1 LHSSTTSKL
10 TAALLTL
17 ACSGCVLHVHRDG
30 PPPPGF
36 EYKPPQTA
44 SEPFE
49 LHERNPVTLGTPT
62 KSTRHHD
69 VIPLSFRS
77 SGHNGHPENLVEGE
91 YFRSREPGRKKFV
104 IVMPIWGTSTYPPR
118 KVSTGYARRAGDGV
132 NVLWVY
138 STAPVFPWAELA
150 SVPTEDGFVAMAHD
164 SAERY
169 TAAVLDIQRLIDWAG
184 TQPDI
189 DPTRI
194 AIVGFS
200 MSALVTATALAN
212 DSRIAAAVVMMGAAH
227 FADVFTACGDKA
239 GQVREHVLNDLGWST
254 SRYHDFFQDLF
265 GPADPVRFPGHYD
278 PDRILMIDAMF
289 DDCMPES
296 ARSALWD
303 VTGHPERITMMYRHR
318 SSFYSLTP
326 LGLNFARR
334 QIYRFLDRK
343 LDPPNTG
350 AR

>member
-1 LHSSTTSKL
+1 LRSSTISTL

-36 EYKPPQTA
+36 EYRPPQTA

-49 LHERNPVTLGTPT
+49 VHERHPVILGAPT

-69 VIPLSFRS
+69 IMELSFVS
-77 SGHNGHPENLVEGE
+77 SGHNGHPENLVEGQ
-91 YFRSREPGRKKFV
+91 YFRSRMPGRKKLV

-118 KVSTGYARRAGDGV
+118 KISTGYARRSGDGV

-138 STAPVFPWAELA
+138 GTAPVFPWTELS
-150 SVPTEDGFVAMAHD
+150 SVPTEEGFIAMARD

-169 TAAVLDIQRLIDWAG
+169 TAAVLDIQRIIDWAV

-189 DPTRI
+189 DPSRI
-194 AIVGFS
+194 ALVGFS
-200 MSALVTATALAN
+200 MSALVTATAAAN

-227 FADVFTACGDKA
+227 FADVFSTCGDKA
-239 GQVREHVLNDLGWST
+239 GQVREHVMNDLGWSMD
-254 SRYHDFFQDLF
+254 RYHGFFQDLF
-265 GPADPVRFPGHYD
+265 GPADPVRFAGHYD

-296 ARSALWD
+296 ARAALWD
-303 VTGHPERITMMYRHR
+303 ITGHPERITMMYRHR

-343 LDPPNTG
+343 LAPSTD
-350 AR
+350 RR